1 MTDLLRQVDEDLKKE
16 KLQALWNKNKLY
28 IIFIFSILIVSVSVY
43 QYLKISEHNH
53 KISSVESYY
62 KASNSESIDKIL
74 QELLKIETNNKFTE
88 GLIDLKI
95 SDVYILKGELDLGLK
110 KLEQIFKSGNKNIIS
125 DLALYK
131 YLMFKVDQISL
142 SEFKNT
148 IKNFDTK
155 ANNFDNLFTELIGI
169 KHLVDGQYSEG
180 KKIFESLI
188 SNISVSSEIKIRA
201 EKYINILN

>member
-1 MTDLLRQVDEDLKKE
+1 MTDLLRQVDEDLRKE
-16 KLQALWNKNKLY
+16 KLQALWNKYKLY

-201 EKYINILN
+201 EKYINIIN